1 MDIQFLQLPQLR
13 KARAAGT
20 AAPETD
26 EFTGKMINP
35 HNPEFI
41 TKAAAITDGTKQRRQ
56 TNTEFRLHKR
66 VLGQGTWMMSIVLG
80 TYALSL
86 YFDQEGESFGR

>member
-56 TNTEFRLHKR
+56 TNTESSDFTKGSLDKE
-66 VLGQGTWMMSIVLG
+66 LG
-80 TYALSL
+80 
-86 YFDQEGESFGR
+86 